1 MFSEDRGGKF
11 FPCFRNLCYHRPLSH
26 MRRRCFVSGDPTSSG
41 LVLTPARERMVLR
54 MTVALFSK
62 SVFALGARGRG
73 ETLVF
78 SYGIFLSTQEVNEWR
93 CRRHESRSDL

>member
-11 FPCFRNLCYHRPLSH
+11 FPSFPNLCYHRPLGH
-26 MRRRCFVSGDPTSSG
+26 MQTKMLCVGRSDIGRACPYSSKTTHG
-41 LVLTPARERMVLR
+41 LKNDCASVLEV
-54 MTVALFSK
+54 
-62 SVFALGARGRG
+62 VFPLGARGRG

-93 CRRHESRSDL
+93 CHRHESRSD